1 MRVLGSA
8 FGSSLHSPT
17 FPYNVVTL
25 NRLISTHFA
34 QYNIQ
39 HCLWWEGEG
48 RQLYDHDLIYIVR
61 KQRLPKLLKVKEN
74 ESRSIKHFNQN
85 EVSNREGSFVPLRYH

>member
-1 MRVLGSA
+1 MRILGSA

-17 FPYNVVTL
+17 SPYNVVTL

-34 QYNIQ
+34 PYNIQ
-39 HCLWWEGEG
+39 YCLGWEGKG

-61 KQRLPKLLKVKEN
+61 KQRLPKVKEN
-74 ESRSIKHFNQN
+74 ESRGIKHFNQN
-85 EVSNREGSFVPLRYH
+85 VVSNREGSFVPLRYH